1 MSGFFIP
8 RMDILPSAQ
17 RLVWPELR
25 AAAAL
30 GFVLYG
36 GTAIALRLGHRF
48 SVDFDFFSEESLER
62 ENLRSV
68 FPFME
73 RATTLQDRGNTLT
86 LLVPAADDQPVK
98 ISFFGGIDFGR
109 VGEPDWTQDGVL
121 QVAAL
126 EDLLATKLK
135 VILQRAEAK
144 DYRDLAAMLKAGVSL
159 AHGLA
164 TARRLFGSA
173 FQPGE
178 SLKALVYFDDGD
190 VPTLTVEDRRILIES
205 VRLVRDLPE
214 VALRSP
220 HLLRGQE

>member
-48 SVDFDFFSEESLER
+48 SVDFDFFSEEPLER

-86 LLVPAADDQPVK
+86 LLVPAADP
-98 ISFFGGIDFGR
+98 R
-109 VGEPDWTQDGVL
+109 
-121 QVAAL
+121 
-126 EDLLATKLK
+126 
-135 VILQRAEAK
+135 
-144 DYRDLAAMLKAGVSL
+144 
-159 AHGLA
+159 
-164 TARRLFGSA
+164 
-173 FQPGE
+173 
-178 SLKALVYFDDGD
+178 
-190 VPTLTVEDRRILIES
+190 
-205 VRLVRDLPE
+205 
-214 VALRSP
+214 
-220 HLLRGQE
+220 

>member
-48 SVDFDFFSEESLER
+48 SVDFDFFSEEPLER

-109 VGEPDWTQDGVL
+109 VGEPAWTQDGVL

-164 TARRLFGSA
+164 AAHNGQPVGYLLDFVEFVGNKDDRIALFLEVNQLAKELRRF
-173 FQPGE
+173 
-178 SLKALVYFDDGD
+178 
-190 VPTLTVEDRRILIES
+190 
-205 VRLVRDLPE
+205 
-214 VALRSP
+214 
-220 HLLRGQE
+220 LRGQHRRRLVQNQYLCAANQRL

>member
-48 SVDFDFFSEESLER
+48 SVDFDFFSEEPLER

-135 VILQRAEAK
+135 VILHRAEAK
-144 DYRDLAAMLKAGVSL
+144 DYRDV
-159 AHGLA
+159 A
-164 TARRLFGSA
+164 TMITNGARRC
-173 FQPGE
+173 
-178 SLKALVYFDDGD
+178 
-190 VPTLTVEDRRILIES
+190 R
-205 VRLVRDLPE
+205 
-214 VALRSP
+214 
-220 HLLRGQE
+220 